1 MQKERFTFF
10 IKASDDGRSSVKEI
24 VHCKDC
30 TTGSLKISVI
40 SGVSKKSKQYWLP
53 GIQEDQCKH
62 TKHKPKHH
70 WFKNFFS

>member
-40 SGVSKKSKQYWLP
+40 SGDLLKLFL
-53 GIQEDQCKH
+53 
-62 TKHKPKHH
+62 T
-70 WFKNFFS
+70 